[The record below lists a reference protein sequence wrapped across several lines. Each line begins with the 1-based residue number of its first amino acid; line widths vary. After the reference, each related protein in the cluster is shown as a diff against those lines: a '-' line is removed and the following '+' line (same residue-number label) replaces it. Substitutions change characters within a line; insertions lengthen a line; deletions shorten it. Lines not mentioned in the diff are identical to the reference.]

1 MAHRTRKPAAVA
13 ALTVSVV
20 AGQREY
26 LLIPDGDFRAADGSG
41 RPEEVPAWRN
51 SAEIAARVIARAQR
65 RTARMVVDYEH
76 QTLKAEEL
84 GEAAPASG
92 WIDRASLRYEPGVGI
107 LGAIDWTPRAAQM
120 IAGGE
125 YAYLSPV
132 FLYSPDDGEV
142 LLLRHVALTNEPAL
156 DLPQVALR
164 AELGTDFS
172 TEEEPPMTL
181 LQQLLASLG
190 LAKETSEADALTAV
204 AALKAKADQV
214 DGLNVKVA
222 ALSSQAPD
230 PAKFV
235 AVETMSALQAEVAAL
250 TSQINGD
257 KVSKVVEAALT
268 AGKLLPAQ
276 KDWALSL
283 GKANLAALTEY
294 VEKTPAIAALGGM
307 QTEGK
312 DLGKGATAALSAE
325 EQKVAAQLGL
335 TAEQFAAGKQA

>member
-142 LLLRHVALTNEPAL
+142 LLLRHVALTNAPAL

-190 LAKETSEADALTAV
+190 LAKETSEADVLTAV

-214 DGLNVKVA
+214 DGLNAKVA

-235 AVETMSALQAEVAAL
+235 AVETMASLQAEVAAL

-257 KVSKVVEAALT
+257 KVTQVVEAALT

-307 QTEGK
+307 QTDGK
-312 DLGKGATAALSAE
+312 DLGKDVTAALTAD

>member
-51 SAEIAARVIARAQR
+51 SAEIAARVIGRAQR
-65 RTARMVVDYEH
+65 RAARMVVDYEH
-76 QTLKAEEL
+76 QTLKAEES

-92 WIDRASLRYEPGVGI
+92 WIERASLRYEPGVGI

-132 FLYSPDDGEV
+132 FLYSPADGEV
-142 LLLRHVALTNEPAL
+142 LLLRHVALTNAPAL

-164 AELGTDFS
+164 AGLVTDFS
-172 TEEEPPMTL
+172 TEEEPQMNL

-190 LAKETSEADALTAV
+190 LAKDTSEADALAAV

-214 DGLNVKVA
+214 DGLAAKVA

-235 AVETMSALQAEVAAL
+235 AVEVMADLQAKVAAL
-250 TSQINGD
+250 TSQVNGD
-257 KVSKVVEAALT
+257 KVTQVVEAALT

-276 KDWALSL
+276 KDWALGL

-307 QTEGK
+307 QSEGK
-312 DLGKGATAALSAE
+312 EVGKGAPAALTADE
-325 EQKVAAQLGL
+325 TKVAAQLGL
-335 TAEQFAAGKQA
+335 SAEQFAAGKAA

>member
-13 ALTVSVV
+13 ALTVQVV

-26 LLIPDGDFRAADGSG
+26 LLIPDGDFRSADGSG
-41 RPEEVPAWRN
+41 RPEEVAAWRN

-76 QTLKAEEL
+76 QTIKAEEL

-92 WIDRASLRYEPGVGI
+92 WIERASLRYEPGVGI

-142 LLLRHVALTNEPAL
+142 LLLRHVALTNAPAL
-156 DLPQVALR
+156 DLPQVSLR
-164 AELGTDFS
+164 AEPGIDFS
-172 TEEEPPMTL
+172 TEEEPQMKL
-181 LQQLLASLG
+181 LELLLASLG

-214 DGLNVKVA
+214 DGLSAKVA

-235 AVETMSALQAEVAAL
+235 AVETMTALQAEVAAL
-250 TSQINGD
+250 TSQIND
-257 KVSKVVEAALT
+257 AKVTQVVEVALT

-276 KDWALSL
+276 KDWALGL

-294 VEKTPAIAALGGM
+294 VEKTPAIVALGGM
-307 QTEGK
+307 QTQGK
-312 DLGKGATAALSAE
+312 DLGKDATAALTADE
-325 EQKVAAQLGL
+325 LKVAGQLGL

>member
-51 SAEIAARVIARAQR
+51 SAEIAARVIGRAQR
-65 RTARMVVDYEH
+65 RAARMVVDYEH
-76 QTLKAEEL
+76 QTLKAEES

-92 WIDRASLRYEPGVGI
+92 WIERASLRYEPGVGI
-107 LGAIDWTPRAAQM
+107 FGAIDWTPRAAQM

-132 FLYSPDDGEV
+132 FLYSPADGEV
-142 LLLRHVALTNEPAL
+142 LLLRHVALTNAPAL

-164 AELGTDFS
+164 AGLVTDFS
-172 TEEEPPMTL
+172 TEEEPQMNL

-190 LAKETSEADALTAV
+190 LAKDTSEADALAAV
-204 AALKAKADQV
+204 AALRAKADQV
-214 DGLNVKVA
+214 DGLTAKVA

-235 AVETMSALQAEVAAL
+235 AVETMAALQAEVAAL

-257 KVSKVVEAALT
+257 KVTQVVEAALT

-276 KDWALSL
+276 KDWALGL

-307 QTEGK
+307 QSEGK
-312 DLGKGATAALSAE
+312 EVGKGAPAALTADE
-325 EQKVAAQLGL
+325 TKVAAQLGL
-335 TAEQFAAGKQA
+335 SAEQFAAGKAA

>member
-1 MAHRTRKPAAVA
+1 MAHRTQKTAVA

-26 LLIPDGDFRAADGSG
+26 LLVPDGEFRAADGSG

-51 SAEIAARVIARAQR
+51 GAEIAARVIARAQR
-65 RTARMVVDYEH
+65 RSARIVVDYEH
-76 QTLKAEEL
+76 QTIKAEES
-84 GEAAPASG
+84 GEPAPASG
-92 WIDRASLRYEPGVGI
+92 WIERASLRYEPGVGI

-132 FLYSPDDGEV
+132 FLYSPTDGEV
-142 LLLRHVALTNEPAL
+142 LLLRHVALTNAPAL

-164 AELGTDFS
+164 AALASDFS
-172 TEEEPPMTL
+172 TEEEPQMNL

-190 LAKETSEADALTAV
+190 LAKDTSEADALTAV
-204 AALKAKADQV
+204 AALKAKAEQV
-214 DGLNVKVA
+214 DGLTAKVA
-222 ALSSQAPD
+222 TLSAQAPD

-235 AVETMSALQAEVAAL
+235 AVETMAALQAEVAAL
-250 TSQINGD
+250 TTQINGD
-257 KVSKVVEAALT
+257 KVTQVVEAALT

-276 KDWALSL
+276 KDWALGL

-307 QTEGK
+307 QTDGK
-312 DLGKGATAALSAE
+312 DLGKGVTAALTADE
-325 EQKVAAQLGL
+325 LKVATQLGL
-335 TAEQFAAGKQA
+335 TAEEFAAGKKA